1 MLKLLSS
8 EHPTVIE
15 TRPSETAIIQITCQA
30 SIKLHHLAYDKEYN
44 CSSYRCFCYCSS
56 SGEPRAP
63 TGLAMP
69 QSAPVPAPAQDP
81 LGPGTAARGTT
92 GHQTSL
98 RLFPPGFPDHH
109 TRPGFAGELRP
120 PAQRSVSG
128 GRAAFQHRCCGSG
141 RHPGSAG
148 RSDALVD
155 GVKRDPGRHN
165 EALADFSRGS
175 ALLH

>member
-8 EHPTVIE
+8 EHPTITE
-15 TRPSETAIIQITCQA
+15 TRPSETAIIQISQA

-44 CSSYRCFCYCSS
+44 CSSYRCFSHCSS

-69 QSAPVPAPAQDP
+69 QSALVPAPAQDP
-81 LGPGTAARGTT
+81 LGPGTT
-92 GHQTSL
+92 GYQTSL
-98 RLFPPGFPDHH
+98 RLFPPGFLNHC

-128 GRAAFQHRCCGSG
+128 GRAALQHGCCGSG